1 MCSVH
6 QTSGNPSVLGPWPMK
21 WLEDRWTFSIEPCLK
36 SQKFVGGPVKAQKF
50 SQCLVH
56 SWALTLSSQ
65 PWRWMPAVLRHQPGQ
80 VSEMVSCDDK
90 RDPSCCY
97 CSEEMSQKIV
107 LRELSFRL
115 IDSFI
120 YQSGGY
126 PEGYCSRFLKKK
138 SPTNGVQYAKC
149 VIWSHDIWGA
159 HSTSQVSLLV
169 CRWIWT
175 EAPPDNKA
183 DWTGSYWTSGC
194 PHHKWPQVLP
204 THFQTGEWWVP

>member
-1 MCSVH
+1 MCS
-6 QTSGNPSVLGPWPMK
+6 
-21 WLEDRWTFSIEPCLK
+21 
-36 SQKFVGGPVKAQKF
+36 
-50 SQCLVH
+50 VH

-107 LRELSFRL
+107 LHELSFRL

-126 PEGYCSRFLKKK
+126 PEGYCSRFLKKSHPQMGFNMLNVLYGAMIYGERTLQVRFPFWFAGESELK
-138 SPTNGVQYAKC
+138 LLPITKLTELAHIGHLGVLITNGLKSYLLTFKQEN
-149 VIWSHDIWGA
+149 GEF
-159 HSTSQVSLLV
+159 HSIICFL
-169 CRWIWT
+169 
-175 EAPPDNKA
+175 
-183 DWTGSYWTSGC
+183 
-194 PHHKWPQVLP
+194 
-204 THFQTGEWWVP
+204 